1 MTSHTVVNRF
11 GSSSDGAVALNRGRG
26 APILVGERMHEETT
40 PTIQVPAEVA
50 PRALLR
56 ARKEVD
62 QGCQV
67 MMTSDTGMVALALP
81 ERLLDLPETPE
92 LELRLAAIARYFS
105 LRGHVTDA
113 GELLA
118 TAARHTLGG
127 TLAARTT
134 RRTEPGK
141 SPRMRPG
148 RGAAV
153 TGLRPALR

>member
-1 MTSHTVVNRF
+1 MTSHAVVNRYVLAATVRWR
-11 GSSSDGAVALNRGRG
+11 SNRRRG
-26 APILVGERMHEETT
+26 APILVSERMHEETT

-62 QGCQV
+62 RGCQV
-67 MMTSDTGMVALALP
+67 LMTSDAGMVALVLP
-81 ERLLDLPETPE
+81 ERLLDQPETPE

-141 SPRMRPG
+141 SRRMRTRRIP
-148 RGAAV
+148 AV